1 MSIRAIEL
9 ISLLREYGVR
19 RVSGSGSTK
28 ISGVRRLPS
37 AQWEAET
44 LYILPAEEAIPGS
57 PPTSSALIVMG
68 TRTLPPELTS
78 GGADVFVCP
87 DAGEE
92 LGLLY
97 RLCGMISYDLSISDA
112 VLRIHEAMVRRR
124 TLQAVLDAANQAL
137 DMPMVIADYT
147 NTIFA
152 HTCPPEIY
160 GEADWDQLITKGVVP
175 EFMGDNCSRIL
186 QNICETPGGTLRLTQ
201 CIKTGQ
207 YNLMGDVVFEGERI
221 GRLAMGLP
229 RGVPTARETHILA
242 AMTELLASL
251 IGSTPQTGF
260 SRGDIMETFL
270 TMLIEGGPAAESF
283 FADRASEVNY
293 PNNGLFRIIV
303 MDLESHR
310 PFRQSIRSII
320 SYLEM
325 ICPGTITAVYGKTL
339 VMLTNYQT
347 RRAFE
352 ARSEAELDAFINDYS
367 VFCGASR
374 EFSAMSGFASA
385 YSEALSALE
394 MSRYLNHPSPDGL
407 RFRLTEYDACESLIE
422 ANALYKSGE
431 DLLRRCHP
439 YVLRLREYDAEYGS
453 SYFETLKVYLKYAQ
467 KTQLTAEALCLHRN
481 SLEYRLRKIKNITGL
496 EWEDGDLI
504 MRLTRSF
511 IYLDFLEMAEG
522 RASFLHTLGQPE

>member
-1 MSIRAIEL
+1 MSIRTIEL
-9 ISLLREYGVR
+9 ISSLREYGVR
-19 RVSGSGSTK
+19 RVSGPGSSRL
-28 ISGVRRLPS
+28 SGVRRLP
-37 AQWEAET
+37 APGWEKDT
-44 LYILPAEEAIPGS
+44 LYILPAGADLPET
-57 PPTSSALIVMG
+57 PPAGCSLLVMG
-68 TRTLPPELTS
+68 QRALPPELTA
-78 GGADVFVCP
+78 GGADIFLCP
-87 DAGEE
+87 DGGAEDS
-92 LGLLY
+92 LVY
-97 RLCGMISYDLSISDA
+97 ALCGMISFELSVSDA
-112 VLRIHEAMVRRR
+112 VLRIHEAMLRRR
-124 TLQAVLDAANQAL
+124 TPQAVLDAANQAL
-137 DMPMVIADYT
+137 ELPMVIADYT
-147 NTIFA
+147 NTIIA

-160 GEADWDQLITKGVVP
+160 GEADWDQLVLKGVIP
-175 EFMGDNCSRIL
+175 EFLGENCSRIL

-201 CIKTGQ
+201 CIRSGE
-207 YNLMGDVVFEGERI
+207 YNLVGDVVYEGERI

-229 RGVPTARETHILA
+229 RGVPAARETRILA
-242 AMTELLASL
+242 AMLELLAAL

-283 FADRASEVNY
+283 FVDRSAEVNY
-293 PNNGLFRIIV
+293 PHDGLFRIIV

-347 RRAFE
+347 RRAFD
-352 ARSEAELDAFINDYS
+352 ARSETELNAFITDYS

-374 EFSAMSGFASA
+374 EFSNMSSFTSA

-394 MSRYLNHPSPDGL
+394 MSRYLNRPSPDGL

-422 ANALYKSGE
+422 ANALYKAGE

-439 YVLRLREYDAEYGS
+439 YVLRLREYDLEYGS

-511 IYLDFLEMAEG
+511 IYLEFLEMAEG
-522 RASFLHTLGQPE
+522 RASFLRNIGPPD